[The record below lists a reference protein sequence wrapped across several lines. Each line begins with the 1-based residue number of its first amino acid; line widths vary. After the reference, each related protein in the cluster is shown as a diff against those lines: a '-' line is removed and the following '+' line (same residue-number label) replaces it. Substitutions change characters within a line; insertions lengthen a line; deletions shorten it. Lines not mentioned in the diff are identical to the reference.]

1 LIHEFFV
8 EAGNR
13 EQGTGNRE
21 QGTGKKAVSIY
32 GKRSRTMYGVLFKNQ
47 ILVLYDEGKWK
58 E

>member
-21 QGTGKKAVSIY
+21 QERRLSVCTEFCSKIK
-32 GKRSRTMYGVLFKNQ
+32 
-47 ILVLYDEGKWK
+47 
-58 E
+58 